1 MENQQNYDYEEIS
14 IKELI
19 ETLLKGKWLIAGITL
34 VLVLIAIGFT
44 FFYQTPMYEATTTL
58 LASNVA
64 AEAPRPDVN
73 NIEDYLNTLSSQGSN
88 TLDTYKQQIKS
99 PEVIASVREDLELD
113 PEKYSIVGLQNSIS
127 VQVIDGTNLIKI
139 TVTSDSPEMS
149 KNMANSV
156 ADNFIDF
163 VSQINEKRVNQSAE
177 FLKVKIDEQEV
188 KLQDN
193 MAKYEVFL
201 DNNSNL
207 QTVKNEIEILLE
219 DETEYKAELASLDQV
234 YEAALLDNRLNI
246 SRSTQK
252 IAALKKVIGTV
263 NRKLETN
270 TTVLGNDLLRETL
283 RANGLST
290 EAIAGLSLTE
300 ETYNENY
307 LTLQDQLNQMTLTLN
322 EYQDEK
328 GFIEEEYEGKKEVY
342 SKALE
347 TTTERL
353 ETLQLSLTELSHQ
366 DELLQNEIETARQTY
381 KLLVNK
387 YDEIQMTESV
397 RAGEM
402 NLVLNST
409 AFAPKSPVSPNKK
422 LNVAIALVLGLMLGV
437 FVVFFKSMWDNEEA

>member
-139 TVTSDSPEMS
+139 TVTSDSPELS